1 MQQLIIPAPE
11 SAPLR
16 FNHHEP
22 PHQWRE
28 STSQAVQFVVGV
40 DLGQARDFSA
50 IVINEVSISE
60 RRKHHP
66 GDQSCVFGAA
76 QTIRRHRIR
85 HVQRI
90 SLGTSYPDVIAEVR
104 SRLLGLPPMPRQ
116 PALIVDATGCGRPVV
131 DEMRRAGLHPVGAT
145 ITCGSQWSH
154 DEKGF
159 NIRVAKGLLASV
171 IAVALDAGR
180 LTIAADGPHRETLRD
195 ELRAFRVKVSSSQN
209 ETFESWRQ
217 ADHDDLVLAAALA
230 VWAGERVP
238 PKTQVNPH
246 FSIYGQ

>member
-16 FNHHEP
+16 FNHYDP
-22 PHQWRE
+22 AHQWRE
-28 STSQAVQFVVGV
+28 SAPAAVQFVVGV

-50 IVINEVSISE
+50 IVIDEVSLSE

-66 GDQSCVFGAA
+66 GEPQSVYGAA
-76 QTIRRHRIR
+76 QTMRRHRIR

-90 SLGTSYPDVIAEVR
+90 PLGTSYPDVIAEVKA
-104 SRLLGLPPMPRQ
+104 RLLGLPAMPRQ

-145 ITCGSQWSH
+145 ITYGSQWSH
-154 DEKGF
+154 DERGF

-171 IAVALDAGR
+171 IAVALDTER
-180 LTIAADGPHRETLRD
+180 LTIAADGQHRETLRD
-195 ELRAFRVKVSSSQN
+195 ELRAFRVKVTSSQN
-209 ETFESWRQ
+209 ETFESWRE

-238 PKTQVNPH
+238 PKMQVNPN
-246 FSIYGQ
+246 FSVIGR